1 MSEVIKLPSRDVRGP
16 SNSGISI
23 SISNAADTAAST
35 ERYAEQLRKEF
46 YEVLYKPLA
55 RTDLKVA
62 GRFSSL
68 IDELFFMASQTS
80 RNLKGDR

>member
-16 SNSGISI
+16 CNSGISI
-23 SISNAADTAAST
+23 SKVADTAGAA
-35 ERYAEQLRKEF
+35 ERYAEQLRREF

-80 RNLKGDR
+80 KNLMGDR

>member
-1 MSEVIKLPSRDVRGP
+1 MSELIKLPSCNVLAPNAD
-16 SNSGISI
+16 GISI
-23 SISNAADTAAST
+23 SKAADTARAA
-35 ERYAEQLRKEF
+35 EGYAEQLRKEF

-55 RTDLKVA
+55 RTDIKVA

-80 RNLKGDR
+80 RNLKEDS

>member
-1 MSEVIKLPSRDVRGP
+1 MSEVIKLPSCDVHASSP
-16 SNSGISI
+16 NGISI
-23 SISNAADTAAST
+23 SKAEDTARVA
-35 ERYAEQLRKEF
+35 EAYAEQLRKEF

-80 RNLKGDR
+80 RNLKGGR

>member
-1 MSEVIKLPSRDVRGP
+1 MFKPLAQMGSALAKQLTPR
-16 SNSGISI
+16 
-23 SISNAADTAAST
+23 AS

-55 RTDLKVA
+55 RTDIKVA

-80 RNLKGDR
+80 RNLKGNS

>member
-1 MSEVIKLPSRDVRGP
+1 MNERIKLPSCDVRAP
-16 SNSGISI
+16 SVDGIRI
-23 SISNAADTAAST
+23 SKAADTAKAA
-35 ERYAEQLRKEF
+35 EEYAGQLRKEF
-46 YEVLYKPLA
+46 YELLYKPLA
-55 RTDLKVA
+55 RTDIKVA